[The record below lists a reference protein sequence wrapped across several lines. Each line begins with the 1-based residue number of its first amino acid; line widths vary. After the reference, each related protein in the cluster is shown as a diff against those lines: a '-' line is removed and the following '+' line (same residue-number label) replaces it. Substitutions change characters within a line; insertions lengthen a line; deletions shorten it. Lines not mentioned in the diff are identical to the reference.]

1 MASAARDLRYNSR
14 SAVYG
19 DLAYDLDR
27 ELRERELRHA
37 GEAPR
42 TKEVAVP
49 AAAPKV
55 RSVSRVQVRER
66 QRVSWVS
73 VAGFAAVVVM
83 AVMVLSCYVQLTRI
97 SSQVVSLKKQLDVL
111 EVDNAALTVQYQ
123 QMYDLSTVKEVAEA
137 AGMAKPRA
145 SQIYYVDLSSGDSAV
160 VYQQSDPGVLSR
172 LLTSLHHGFYAVV
185 EYFN

>member
-1 MASAARDLRYNSR
+1 MASAARDLRYNRNSYV
-14 SAVYG
+14 S
-19 DLAYDLDR
+19 DNLARELDR
-27 ELRERELRHA
+27 EVREREFRHA
-37 GEAPR
+37 GEPR
-42 TKEVAVP
+42 REE

-55 RSVSRVQVRER
+55 RTRAAERPLVRER

-73 VAGFAAVVVM
+73 VTGFFAVVVM
-83 AVMVLSCYVQLTRI
+83 AVLVLGCYVQLTQI
-97 SSQVVSLKKQLDVL
+97 SSQVVALKKQLDVL

-160 VYQQSDPGVLSR
+160 VCQQEDPGVLSTAAAR
-172 LLTSLHHGFYAVV
+172 ISEGFSALL
-185 EYFN
+185 EYFD

>member
-1 MASAARDLRYNSR
+1 MASAARDLRYNYNGYVS
-14 SAVYG
+14 
-19 DLAYDLDR
+19 DNLARELDR
-27 ELRERELRHA
+27 ELDREVREREFRHA
-37 GEAPR
+37 GEPR
-42 TKEVAVP
+42 REE

-55 RSVSRVQVRER
+55 RTAERPLVRER

-160 VYQQSDPGVLSR
+160 VCQQEDPGVLSTAAAR
-172 LLTSLHHGFYAVV
+172 ISEGFSALL
-185 EYFN
+185 EYFD

>member
-1 MASAARDLRYNSR
+1 MASAARDLRYNRNSYV
-14 SAVYG
+14 S
-19 DLAYDLDR
+19 DNLARELDR
-27 ELRERELRHA
+27 EVREREFRHA
-37 GEAPR
+37 GEPR
-42 TKEVAVP
+42 REE

-55 RSVSRVQVRER
+55 RTRAAERPLVRER

-73 VAGFAAVVVM
+73 VTGFAAVVVM
-83 AVMVLSCYVQLTRI
+83 AVMVLFCYVQLTQI
-97 SSQVVSLKKQLDVL
+97 SSQVVALKKQLDVL

-160 VYQQSDPGVLSR
+160 VCQQEDPGVLSTAAAR
-172 LLTSLHHGFYAVV
+172 ISEGFSALL
-185 EYFN
+185 EYFD

>member
-1 MASAARDLRYNSR
+1 MASAARDLRYNRNSYV
-14 SAVYG
+14 S
-19 DLAYDLDR
+19 DNLAR
-27 ELRERELRHA
+27 ELDWEVREREFRHA
-37 GEAPR
+37 GEPR
-42 TKEVAVP
+42 REE

-55 RSVSRVQVRER
+55 RTRAAERPLVRER

-73 VAGFAAVVVM
+73 VTGFVAVVVM
-83 AVMVLSCYVQLTRI
+83 AVMVLFCYVQLTQI
-97 SSQVVSLKKQLDVL
+97 SSQVVALKKQLDVL

-160 VYQQSDPGVLSR
+160 VCQQEDPGVLSAAAAR
-172 LLTSLHHGFYAVV
+172 ISEGFGALL
-185 EYFN
+185 EYFD

>member
-1 MASAARDLRYNSR
+1 MASAARDLRYNRNSYV
-14 SAVYG
+14 S
-19 DLAYDLDR
+19 DNLARELDR
-27 ELRERELRHA
+27 EVREREFRHA
-37 GEAPR
+37 GELR
-42 TKEVAVP
+42 REE

-55 RSVSRVQVRER
+55 RTRAAERPLVRQR

-73 VAGFAAVVVM
+73 VTGFAAVVVM
-83 AVMVLSCYVQLTRI
+83 AVMVLFCYVQLTQI
-97 SSQVVSLKKQLDVL
+97 SSQVVALKKQLDVL

-160 VYQQSDPGVLSR
+160 VYQQEDPGVLSTAAAHISEGFSA
-172 LLTSLHHGFYAVV
+172 LL
-185 EYFN
+185 EYFD

>member
-1 MASAARDLRYNSR
+1 MASAARDLRYNRNSYV
-14 SAVYG
+14 SG
-19 DLAYDLDR
+19 NLARELDR
-27 ELRERELRHA
+27 EVREREFRHA
-37 GEAPR
+37 GEPR
-42 TKEVAVP
+42 REE

-55 RSVSRVQVRER
+55 RTRPVERPLVRQR

-73 VAGFAAVVVM
+73 VTGFAAVVVM
-83 AVMVLSCYVQLTRI
+83 AVMVLFCYVQLTQI
-97 SSQVVSLKKQLDVL
+97 SSQVVALKKQLDVL

-160 VYQQSDPGVLSR
+160 VYQQEDAGVLSAAAAR
-172 LLTSLHHGFYAVV
+172 ISEGFSALL
-185 EYFN
+185 EYFD